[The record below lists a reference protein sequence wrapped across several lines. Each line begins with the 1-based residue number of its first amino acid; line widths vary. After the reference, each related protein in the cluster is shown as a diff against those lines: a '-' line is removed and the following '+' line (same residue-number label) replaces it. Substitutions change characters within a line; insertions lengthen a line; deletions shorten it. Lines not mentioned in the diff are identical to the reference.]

1 MDEYARQKAEEQAI
15 LRAARQARQEQEKV
29 AHRLTAEETAKIQE
43 RVSCFCQ
50 RALLLWGPSVCKWPA

>member
-43 RVSCFCQ
+43 RVSCFC
-50 RALLLWGPSVCKWPA
+50 